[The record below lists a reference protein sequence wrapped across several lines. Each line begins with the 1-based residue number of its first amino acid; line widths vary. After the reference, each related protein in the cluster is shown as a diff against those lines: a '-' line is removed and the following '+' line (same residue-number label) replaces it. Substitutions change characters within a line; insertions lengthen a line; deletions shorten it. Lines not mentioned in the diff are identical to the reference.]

1 MSDSNLNIVVP
12 RTIDLLQSRRS
23 GSAKAMKGPGP
34 SADQIRT
41 LITCASR
48 VPDHGK
54 LTPWRFVIFEGDA
67 RSEFGDVLVHA
78 LKTTEP
84 DASEERIT
92 QERNR
97 FLRAPVVIA
106 VISRIREGIPI
117 PEWEQT
123 LSAGAACQ
131 TLCIAAH
138 AMGFV
143 ANWIT
148 EWYAYHPVVR
158 EALGM
163 KSGERVAGYI
173 YLGHPAADLI
183 DRPRP
188 EINAIAT
195 HWRSAVAR

>member
-1 MSDSNLNIVVP
+1 MSVSELNVVVP
-12 RTIDLLQSRRS
+12 RTLELLQSRRS

-34 SADQIRT
+34 TADQIRT
-41 LITCASR
+41 LITCAAR

-54 LTPWRFVIFEGDA
+54 LAPWRFVIFEGDA
-67 RSEFGDVLVHA
+67 RAEFGDVLVHA
-78 LKTTEP
+78 LKSTEP
-84 DASEERIT
+84 DASPERVA

-97 FLRAPVVIA
+97 LLRAPAVIA
-106 VISRIREGIPI
+106 VISRVREGIPI
-117 PEWEQT
+117 PEWEQI

-148 EWYAYHPVVR
+148 EWYAYHPAVR
-158 EALGM
+158 EALNM
-163 KSGERVAGYI
+163 KSGERVAGFI
-173 YLGHPAADLI
+173 YLGHPREPLE

-188 EINAIAT
+188 AIDAIAT
-195 HWRSAVAR
+195 RWTAKR